1 MTWRTYCRKN
11 SKPVEFEAK
20 AIQVCLFGAD
30 KLTSKE
36 YLHCPNMNKLAH
48 LKLLLLAAVVGL
60 LSGCA
65 SLLNDDSQDLTVKL
79 WCKNKPIMAT
89 CFAEN
94 EKGRWVFSAP
104 GMVRVKNDYSALNIS
119 CKGQYVERFTV
130 SAPALPSLAMAGNVL
145 LGGLVGAAV
154 DVYNSTGL
162 KYPDNID
169 ISNPACE

>member
-1 MTWRTYCRKN
+1 MVLQYRAPL
-11 SKPVEFEAK
+11 KPHC
-20 AIQVCLFGAD
+20 VCLFGAD
-30 KLTSKE
+30 NLTSKE
-36 YLHCPNMNKLAH
+36 YLHCPNMNKLVH
-48 LKLLLLAAVVGL
+48 FKLLLLAAVVGL

-104 GMVRVKNDYSALNIS
+104 GMVRVKNDYSALSIS

-162 KYPDNID
+162 KYPENID